1 MTAPV
6 IGVLFVCTGNICR
19 SPTAE
24 GAFRAAVAAAG
35 LSHRIRAASAGTH
48 GYHVGEPPDPRSL
61 ATAQRFGVDLG
72 AQRARQVET
81 EDFTGFRYVLAA
93 DHGHLAWL
101 RRRAPAG
108 ATARIELMTAFAAEG
123 RGAEVGDPYYGGA
136 GRLRQGLA
144 SGPGRGGRPAA
155 SYTKVRSG
163 RRPGQRLNLPAGPA
177 LLRMV
182 K

>member
-61 ATAQRFGVDLG
+61 ATARRFGVDLG
-72 AQRARQVET
+72 AQRARQVEI
-81 EDFTGFRYVLAA
+81 EDFTGFRYLLAA

-123 RGAEVGDPYYGGA
+123 RGAEVGDPYYGGQDGFDRVWHQVQAAAA
-136 GRLRQGLA
+136 GLLLHIQRYDL
-144 SGPGRGGRPAA
+144 GGTRD
-155 SYTKVRSG
+155 KG
-163 RRPGQRLNLPAGPA
+163 
-177 LLRMV
+177 
-182 K
+182 